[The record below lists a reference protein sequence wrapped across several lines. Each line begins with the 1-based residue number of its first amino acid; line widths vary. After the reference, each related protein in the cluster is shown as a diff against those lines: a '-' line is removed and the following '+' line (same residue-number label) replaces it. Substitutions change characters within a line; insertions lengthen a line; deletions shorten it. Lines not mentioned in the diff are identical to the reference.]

1 MTGLKDSLF
10 ETLFEN
16 STDAIIV
23 LDPDLRIRVFSRGA
37 SALLGY
43 SSEDIL
49 EKNVRSL
56 LGDKDHQ
63 EFDGLLASARETGVV
78 KNSKFHLLTSQGASM
93 RLFLTVRSLSAA
105 GPAGVGVH
113 RGYYMLMS
121 AVSLQEWSAFK
132 DPQVFQAALK
142 RLRHLSSVGQLT
154 SAFAHDIKS
163 PLHVILST
171 AELLADMQKQD
182 ENVKTSLSLIAR
194 NARRAAKIVRTLL
207 EFSKVGTCRLRPG
220 NLNDVINDCTELLDS
235 SIKQCHG
242 VLEKELAEIPRAFLD
257 SHYLQG
263 VIYNLLTNALEALPK
278 ENGKIT
284 VKTQWLPRD
293 KCIRLTVTDNGK
305 GVDPRISANLFQPF
319 FTTKESGTGLGL
331 YLARQIMDDHSAS
344 ITLESSSGKGTKV
357 TLNFTRM
364 V

>member
-16 STDAIIV
+16 SPDAIIV
-23 LDPDLRIRVFSRGA
+23 LDSDLRIRIFSRGA

-43 SSEDIL
+43 SPKDVL

-56 LGDKDHQ
+56 LVDKDHQ

-78 KNSKFHLLTSQGASM
+78 KNSKFHLLTSQGAGM
-93 RLFLTVRSLSAA
+93 RLFLTVRSLLSRSGCA
-105 GPAGVGVH
+105 
-113 RGYYMLMS
+113 GYYMLMS
-121 AVSLQEWSAFK
+121 VASTEEWSAFK
-132 DPQVFQAALK
+132 DPQIFQAALK

-182 ENVKTSLSLIAR
+182 ENVKTSLSLITR
-194 NARRAAKIVRTLL
+194 NARRAAKIVKTLL
-207 EFSKVGTCRLRPG
+207 EFSKTGACRLRPG
-220 NLNDVINDCTELLDS
+220 NLNDVINDCVELLDS

-242 VLEKELAEIPRAFLD
+242 VLVKELGEIPRAFLD

-263 VIYNLLTNALEALPK
+263 VIYNLFTNALEALPK

-284 VKTQWLPRD
+284 VRTQWLPSD

-305 GVDPRISANLFQPF
+305 GVDPWISANLFQPF
-319 FTTKESGTGLGL
+319 FTTRESGTGLGL
-331 YLARQIMDDHSAS
+331 YLARQIMNDHSAS

-357 TLNFTRM
+357 TLIFTRM